1 MNVQVLSDQVLLN
14 HYLSGDRSAISQL
27 IERHSRRVK
36 DYIHMMVKD
45 RDVAD
50 DIFQETFIKA
60 VRVIDEGRYTD
71 NGKFLSWILRIAHNQ
86 VIDHFRAQRQ
96 NKSVSE
102 SEAGYDVLGTL
113 KLAERTVEDAMVC
126 EQIERDVRALG
137 RTAARRTARSG
148 DDALF
153 LGSEFQGYSRADQ
166 REYQHRAGAH
176 ALCAHQPAENDQRK
190 KSDSELTLHNNPRPA
205 ALYEQSKLMTG
216 PMEDID
222 KNEVSDNGI
231 SEDEDLM
238 MREVIQ
244 GDADLCYLH
253 HYLSEVFRNGDNF

>member
-27 IERHSRRVK
+27 IERYSRRVK

-126 EQIERDVRALG
+126 EQIERDVRALVELLP
-137 RTAARRTARSG
+137 A
-148 DDALF
+148 
-153 LGSEFQGYSRADQ
+153 EQ
-166 REYQHRAGAH
+166 RE
-176 ALCAHQPAENDQRK
+176 
-190 KSDSELTLHNNPRPA
+190 
-205 ALYEQSKLMTG
+205 
-216 PMEDID
+216 
-222 KNEVSDNGI
+222 VV
-231 SEDEDLM
+231 M
-238 MREVIQ
+238 MRYFS
-244 GDADLCYLH
+244 G
-253 HYLSEVFRNGDNF
+253 LSFKDIAEQTNVSINTALGRMRYALINLRRMIKEKNLILS